1 MRVMLDTNVFDR
13 LDADGEAASELE
25 NRRDLRLFVSEVQLA
40 ELAAVPDET
49 RRGRYLELA
58 RRLCVTVSAA
68 AATAGEAPAPPVPP
82 VPPAPPAAD
91 KHGSDRLI
99 AAAAAA
105 RCDLLVTDDAGLLAY
120 ARDAGLGAT
129 DWAAFVARVVFGR

>member
-49 RRGRYLELA
+49 RRGRYLDLA
-58 RRLCVTVSAA
+58 SRLCVTVSAA
-68 AATAGEAPAPPVPP
+68 ATAGEAQR
-82 VPPAPPAAD
+82 PPAAD

>member
-82 VPPAPPAAD
+82 APPAAD

-129 DWAAFVARVVFGR
+129 GWAAFVARVVFGR

>member
-68 AATAGEAPAPPVPP
+68 AAAAGEAQR
-82 VPPAPPAAD
+82 PPAAD

-99 AAAAAA
+99 AAAASA